1 VNSFI
6 LHHAVRAI
14 LPVMILFALYL
25 LLRGHDAPG
34 GGFVAGLVT
43 AAAVI
48 LNSLAT
54 GWSRVSSGQPRIQ
67 WGVSL
72 GLAIAIAVG
81 LISTV
86 MGEGFLRHYH
96 SEIGTLHVSTTL
108 LFDIGV
114 YLVVLGSVVT
124 MLATFAKE
132 ER

>member
-1 VNSFI
+1 MNSFI
-6 LHHAVRAI
+6 LQHIARAM

-48 LNSLAT
+48 LNSLAS
-54 GWSRVSSGQPRIQ
+54 GWSHTSSVPPRIQ

-81 LISTV
+81 LVSTV
-86 MGEGFLRHYH
+86 MGDGFLRHYH
-96 SEIGTLHVSTTL
+96 GEIGTLHLSTTL

-114 YLVVLGSVVT
+114 YLVVIGFLVT